1 VPPAQEFPA
10 KHPRGRLRQR
20 RSRPGA
26 RVFSWAGWAC
36 IWALGAGCR
45 DFARPALFPE
55 GAAGEP
61 VVQEQALLGLAPEG
75 DAAVAQLLAA
85 EGAPPRLELLR
96 LDRDSGVATSIERA
110 PPETAREVARRLI
123 AAGTRAEP
131 LLGAAVAAWWPAALE
146 RSSALG
152 FAPAAEATL
161 GAQPP
166 PLTLRLAEIQRPRS
180 QALLAGLTP
189 RGAADEVVV
198 ARMPLSGE
206 AVPPRLWLSAET
218 AWMLSG
224 SVRGGEGSEPLHR
237 TVGLRCGNLRRA
249 EAGLHDRRGLAHQAA
264 GDREAARRDFDLAV
278 AADPRSVPALYHAA
292 ALAALDARPADAM
305 ELLQRAV
312 AVDLRLV
319 QVLIRPDDGLRE
331 LRRQPEVRA
340 LLGLSRRTPA
350 EDQ

>member
-1 VPPAQEFPA
+1 V
-10 KHPRGRLRQR
+10 
-20 RSRPGA
+20 
-26 RVFSWAGWAC
+26 GWAC
-36 IWALGAGCR
+36 VWALGAGCA

-55 GAAGEP
+55 GAAGRP

-75 DAAVAQLLAA
+75 DAAVAQLIAA

-110 PPETAREVARRLI
+110 PSETAREVARRLI
-123 AAGTRAEP
+123 AAGTQPEP
-131 LLGAAVAAWWPAALE
+131 LLAAAVAARWPTALE

-161 GAQPP
+161 AAQAS
-166 PLTLRLAEIQRPRS
+166 PLTLRLAEIQGPRA
-180 QALLAGLTP
+180 QALLAGLSP
-189 RGAADEVVV
+189 KGAADEVVV

-206 AVPPRLWLSAET
+206 AVPPRLWVSAGT

-224 SVRGGEGSEPLHR
+224 SVRGGRGSEPLHR

-264 GDREAARRDFDLAV
+264 GDREAAGRDFDLAV
-278 AADPRSVPALYHAA
+278 AADPRFVPALYHAA
-292 ALAALDARPADAM
+292 ALAALERRSGDAM
-305 ELLQRAV
+305 ELLRRAV

-319 QVLIRPDDGLRE
+319 QVLIRPDDGLRD

>member
-1 VPPAQEFPA
+1 M
-10 KHPRGRLRQR
+10 
-20 RSRPGA
+20 
-26 RVFSWAGWAC
+26 
-36 IWALGAGCR
+36 WALGAGCA
-45 DFARPALFPE
+45 DFARPPIFPE

-75 DAAVAQLLAA
+75 DAAVAQLIAA
-85 EGAPPRLELLR
+85 EGAQPRLELLR
-96 LDRDSGVATSIERA
+96 LDRDSGVATSILRA
-110 PPETAREVARRLI
+110 PSEAAREVARRLI

-131 LLGAAVAAWWPAALE
+131 LLGTAVAAWWPAALE

-161 GAQPP
+161 AAQAA
-166 PLTLRLAEIQRPRS
+166 PLTLRLAEIEGPRAE
-180 QALLAGLTP
+180 ALLAGLSP
-189 RGAADEVVV
+189 PGDVDEVVV

-206 AVPPRLWLSAET
+206 AVPPRLWVSAGT

-224 SVRGGEGSEPLHR
+224 SVRGGRGLEPLHR

-249 EAGLHDRRGLAHQAA
+249 EAALHDRLGLAHQAA
-264 GDREAARRDFDLAV
+264 GAREAARREFDLAV
-278 AADPRSVPALYHAA
+278 AADPRSAPALYHAA
-292 ALAALDARPADAM
+292 ALAALEARSGDAV
-305 ELLQRAV
+305 ELLRRAV

-350 EDQ
+350 EDR

>member
-1 VPPAQEFPA
+1 
-10 KHPRGRLRQR
+10 LRQR
-20 RSRPGA
+20 GTRTRA
-26 RVFSWAGWAC
+26 RAFSWAGWAC
-36 IWALGAGCR
+36 IWALGAACA
-45 DFARPALFPE
+45 DFARPPIFPE

-96 LDRDSGVATSIERA
+96 LDRDSGVATAIEKA
-110 PPETAREVARRLI
+110 PAEVAREVALRLI

-131 LLGAAVAAWWPAALE
+131 LLGAAVAASWPAALE

-152 FAPAAEATL
+152 FATAAETPL
-161 GAQPP
+161 VAQAP
-166 PLTLRLAEIQRPRS
+166 PLTLRLAEIQGPRA
-180 QALLAGLTP
+180 QALLAGLSP
-189 RGAADEVVV
+189 PGAADEVVV

-206 AVPPRLWLSAET
+206 AVPPRLWVSAGT

-224 SVRGGEGSEPLHR
+224 SVRGGRGPEPLHR
-237 TVGLRCGNLRRA
+237 TVGLRRGNLRGA
-249 EAGLHDRRGLAHQAA
+249 EAALHDRRGLAHQAA
-264 GDREAARRDFDLAV
+264 GDWEAARRDFDLAA
-278 AADPRSVPALYHAA
+278 AADPRAVPALYHAA
-292 ALAALDARPADAM
+292 ALAALDARAGDAV
-305 ELLQRAV
+305 ELLRRAV